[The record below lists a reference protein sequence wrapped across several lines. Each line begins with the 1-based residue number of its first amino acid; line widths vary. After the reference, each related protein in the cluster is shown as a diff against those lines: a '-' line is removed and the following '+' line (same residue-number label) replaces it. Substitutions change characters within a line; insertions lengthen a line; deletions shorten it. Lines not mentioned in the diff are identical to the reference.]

1 METSQQ
7 DMAAVSL
14 REFNRLITDLL
25 QGRLQRN
32 GFRRWEIDILL
43 DLETCKL
50 RRSTRRETLRRY
62 QQAMTHRLEDGEPI
76 QVLSHYLETRRR
88 RRRLAAISAAELKAA
103 AQSPAIAT
111 TPGSGSNGT
120 MPLSNLLTI
129 GAILHPRTPVG
140 PAH

>member
-62 QQAMTHRLEDGEPI
+62 QQAMTRRLEDGEPI
-76 QVLSHYLETRRR
+76 QVLSQFLETRRR
-88 RRRLAAISAAELKAA
+88 RRRLAATSAAELKTA
-103 AQSPAIAT
+103 AQSLMMATPSPAVSA
-111 TPGSGSNGT
+111 GT
-120 MPLSNLLTI
+120 MPLRNILTI
-129 GAILHPRTPVG
+129 GAILHPRPPIG